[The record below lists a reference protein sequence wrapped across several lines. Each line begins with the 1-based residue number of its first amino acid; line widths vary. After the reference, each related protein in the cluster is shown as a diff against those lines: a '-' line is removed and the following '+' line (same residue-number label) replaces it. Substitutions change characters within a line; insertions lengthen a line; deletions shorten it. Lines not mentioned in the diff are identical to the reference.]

1 MVKKRSKTKGTV
13 NYPITMDTQPA
24 QQQGDIKFHNYLV
37 SFIRFDPMFSLIL
50 GMVWTFFT
58 VSIPLQRI
66 RAVQ

>member
-1 MVKKRSKTKGTV
+1 MS
-13 NYPITMDTQPA
+13 ITLIAMNAQPA

-37 SFIRFDPMFSLIL
+37 SFIRFDPMFRLIL

-66 RAVQ
+66 GVV